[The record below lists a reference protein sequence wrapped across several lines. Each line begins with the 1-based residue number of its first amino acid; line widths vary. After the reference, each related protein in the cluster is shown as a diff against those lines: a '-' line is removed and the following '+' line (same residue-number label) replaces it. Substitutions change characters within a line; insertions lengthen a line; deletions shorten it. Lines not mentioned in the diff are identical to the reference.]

1 MCTVSYTHL
10 LIKAVV
16 NQATIP
22 VIETGTGNCHIFVD
36 ETADF
41 DMAMDII
48 LNAKTQRI
56 GVCNACESLV
66 IHEKIAD
73 TFLPELMKRLAE
85 KNVEVHGDEKVMQ
98 IAGEGCMKR
107 ELLVPATEE
116 DWGSCLLYTSV
127 MRLQI
132 LETSYITLEPT
143 MQN

>member
-1 MCTVSYTHL
+1 MDVL
-10 LIKAVV
+10 IPRGGAGLIKAVV

-98 IAGEGCMKR
+98 IAGEGCMKKGI
-107 ELLVPATEE
+107 AC
-116 DWGSCLLYTSV
+116 SC
-127 MRLQI
+127 
-132 LETSYITLEPT
+132 
-143 MQN
+143 N